1 MKSILVQNIIDCM
14 SIGLIVINPVGDI
27 VSANSAASKILGVT
41 ADDMRAKG
49 WMKLFYQ
56 EKENARFNDILIDV
70 FTNRR
75 VDYHIDV
82 PYRRADG
89 AGLTLS
95 LTSSYLTEGDEFAG
109 IVMLIDDISDMHRM
123 LENRSRM
130 LEERSH
136 LQHERAESLRLFARS
151 VAHQIRNPLT
161 TIGGFTRRIAKSRDE
176 SVLKQ
181 YTGVILQEVSRL
193 EKLVE
198 HVEKFTTVSNLSFAT
213 VNLGRI
219 IEEAR
224 KKTDILALDSEKN
237 IHWHIDLAATSIIA
251 DEEWLA
257 WAINECTRNALE
269 SFADG
274 KGTIEVH
281 SRQDI
286 ETVTL
291 TIRDDG
297 RGIAP
302 KDMPYIFDPFYTT
315 SVQSIGMGL
324 ATVRRIVEEHHGDIT
339 VDSITGRG
347 TIVTITLP
355 ASVETGRAPV
365 QSGKIRKNRI

>member
-14 SIGLIVINPVGDI
+14 SIGLMVINPVGDI
-27 VSANSAASKILGVT
+27 VSTNSAATEILGVT
-41 ADDMRAKG
+41 PEDMRAKG

-56 EKENARFNDILIDV
+56 EKENTRFNDILIDV
-70 FTNRR
+70 FTNCR

-89 AGLTLS
+89 ASLTLS

-109 IVMLIDDISDMHRM
+109 IVMLIDDITDMHRM

-130 LEERSH
+130 
-136 LQHERAESLRLFARS
+136 QHERVESLRLFARS

-161 TIGGFTRRIAKSRDE
+161 TIGGFTRRIAKSYDDG
-176 SVLKQ
+176 VVGQ

-198 HVEKFTTVSNLSFAT
+198 HVEKFTTVSNLTFAP

-224 KKTDILALDSEKN
+224 KKTDILALDSGKK
-237 IHWHIDLAATSIIA
+237 IHWLIDLTATSITA

-257 WAINECTRNALE
+257 WAVNECTRNALE
-269 SFADG
+269 SFTSEN
-274 KGTIEVH
+274 GTIDIH

-297 RGIAP
+297 RGISP

-324 ATVRRIVEEHHGDIT
+324 ATVRRIVEEHRGDIT
-339 VDSITGRG
+339 VDSISGRG
-347 TIVTITLP
+347 TIVTITIP
-355 ASVETGRAPV
+355 IAIKTDRALDNPRK
-365 QSGKIRKNRI
+365 SGTAEHES